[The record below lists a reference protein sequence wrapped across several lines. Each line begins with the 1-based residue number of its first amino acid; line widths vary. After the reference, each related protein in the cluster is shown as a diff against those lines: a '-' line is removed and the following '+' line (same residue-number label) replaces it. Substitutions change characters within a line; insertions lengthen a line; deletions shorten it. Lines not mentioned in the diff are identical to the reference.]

1 MIIEKNTKL
10 IQKLIRNIYL
20 MFLLL
25 IFSVA
30 LLQAQEVEEVVV
42 QGTFIPDEKRDT
54 SEISA
59 ILDSSEIERTGDDNI
74 AVALTRLTGL
84 SLVRGKYVYVRGL
97 GERYSAATLN
107 GLGLPS
113 PEPLKRV
120 VPLDL
125 FPTQIVESSIVQ
137 KTYSADM
144 PGEFGGGI
152 IEINTKAVPDDR
164 VLSLS
169 FSSGFNSAAS
179 LKDGLLYEGGS
190 DDDFGYDDGTRN
202 IPNFIQNA
210 INQNKKLLNN

>member
-1 MIIEKNTKL
+1 MFNYRNLKMKDKVAKN
-10 IQKLIRNIYL
+10 I
-20 MFLLL
+20 FLTALL
-25 IFSVA
+25 IITSSS
-30 LLQAQEVEEVVV
+30 LLQAQDVEEVVV
-42 QGTFIPDEKRDT
+42 QGSFIPDEKRDT

-113 PEPLKRV
+113 PEPLKRA

-125 FPTQIVESSIVQ
+125 FPTQIVESSVVQ

-152 IEINTKAVPDDR
+152 IEINTKAFVFISIIPPP
-164 VLSLS
+164 
-169 FSSGFNSAAS
+169 NSPGISA
-179 LKDGLLYEGGS
+179 E
-190 DDDFGYDDGTRN
+190 
-202 IPNFIQNA
+202 
-210 INQNKKLLNN
+210 

>member
-1 MIIEKNTKL
+1 MRTISEQFKTIHKVA
-10 IQKLIRNIYL
+10 ISS
-20 MFLLL
+20 LL
-25 IFSVA
+25 IA
-30 LLQAQEVEEVVV
+30 PLLVGQEIEEVVV
-42 QGTFIPDEKRDT
+42 SGSFIPDEKRDT

-107 GLGLPS
+107 GSNLPS

-125 FPTQIVESSIVQ
+125 FPTQIINSSVIQ

-152 IEINTKAVPDDR
+152 IEIETKPVPTERILDF
-164 VLSLS
+164 S
-169 FSSGFNSAAS
+169 FSSGLTMPQVCLTAYYMMVVRMMI
-179 LKDGLLYEGGS
+179 LDMMME
-190 DDDFGYDDGTRN
+190 
-202 IPNFIQNA
+202 
-210 INQNKKLLNN
+210 

>member
-10 IQKLIRNIYL
+10 IQKLIRNISL

-84 SLVRGKYVYVRGL
+84 SLVRDKYVYVRGL

-120 VPLDL
+120 VPL
-125 FPTQIVESSIVQ
+125 
-137 KTYSADM
+137 
-144 PGEFGGGI
+144 
-152 IEINTKAVPDDR
+152 EIGRAHV
-164 VLSLS
+164 
-169 FSSGFNSAAS
+169 
-179 LKDGLLYEGGS
+179 
-190 DDDFGYDDGTRN
+190 
-202 IPNFIQNA
+202 
-210 INQNKKLLNN
+210 

>member
-1 MIIEKNTKL
+1 MRATIEQLNKT
-10 IQKLIRNIYL
+10 IHRVAIR
-20 MFLLL
+20 LLL
-25 IFSVA
+25 IAPFMVG
-30 LLQAQEVEEVVV
+30 QEIEEVVV
-42 QGTFIPDEKRDT
+42 SGSFIPDEKRDT

-107 GLGLPS
+107 GSNLPS

-125 FPTQIVESSIVQ
+125 FPTQIINSSVIQ

-144 PGEFGGGI
+144 PAEFGGGI
-152 IEINTKAVPDDR
+152 IEK
-164 VLSLS
+164 
-169 FSSGFNSAAS
+169 
-179 LKDGLLYEGGS
+179 
-190 DDDFGYDDGTRN
+190 RN
-202 IPNFIQNA
+202 IPYLG
-210 INQNKKLLNN
+210 KVLHE

>member
-1 MIIEKNTKL
+1 M
-10 IQKLIRNIYL
+10 
-20 MFLLL
+20 
-25 IFSVA
+25 
-30 LLQAQEVEEVVV
+30 
-42 QGTFIPDEKRDT
+42 
-54 SEISA
+54 
-59 ILDSSEIERTGDDNI
+59 
-74 AVALTRLTGL
+74 
-84 SLVRGKYVYVRGL
+84 VRGKYVYVRGL

-210 INQNKKLLNN
+210 INQNKKLDRSNFTTFELANAGREFENSNLWVCLLYTSPSPRDRSLSRMPSSA